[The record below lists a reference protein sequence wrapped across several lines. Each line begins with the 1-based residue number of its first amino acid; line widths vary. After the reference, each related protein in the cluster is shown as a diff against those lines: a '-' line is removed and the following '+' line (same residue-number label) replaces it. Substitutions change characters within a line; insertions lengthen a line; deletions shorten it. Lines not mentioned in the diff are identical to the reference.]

1 MKRLLLAVDGTP
13 SSRAARAFGL
23 RWAKLQSAEVTGLA
37 VLDKEGMTGSEAVPI
52 GGSAFKARRDERH
65 VEAARVYLEAEL
77 KAFTTDAATTGVKA
91 NGLLMT
97 GEPVRTI
104 VAEADV
110 NDVIVLGRTTTFDLG
125 DDAPGLA
132 IVTSLLGAAPRPV
145 IITPDNETPDG
156 DVLVAFDGS
165 LSSAR
170 ALQLFAL
177 LGSAWR
183 KRSITVL
190 SLDEELGR
198 AEGLAQRA
206 ASYLIAHDYR
216 ATPRPIVSARAPG
229 GAIIE
234 LAKEIQAGLIVQG
247 AFGNRSWMDF
257 ILGSTTEAML
267 KDARL
272 PLFMSH

>member
-23 RWAKLQSAEVTGLA
+23 RWAKLLNADVTGLA
-37 VLDKEGMTGSEAVPI
+37 VLDTDAMTGAEAVPI
-52 GGSAFKARRDERH
+52 GGAAFKARRDERH
-65 VEAARVYLEAEL
+65 VEAARAYLEAEL
-77 KAFTTDAATTGVKA
+77 KGFTTDAATIGVKA
-91 NGLLMT
+91 NGLLTT
-97 GEPVRTI
+97 GEPVGTI

-125 DDAPGLA
+125 NDAPGLA

-145 IITPDNETPDG
+145 IVTPDNETPDG

-183 KRSITVL
+183 TRGITVL
-190 SLDEELGR
+190 SLNEELDR
-198 AEGLAQRA
+198 AERLAQRA

-234 LAKEIQAGLIVQG
+234 MAKEIQAGLIVQG